1 MRMTVADVARV
12 VGGAVEGSAAVRLLG
27 AEVDTRRLES
37 GDLFVALPG
46 ARRDGHEF
54 VGAALETAAA
64 ALVRRDADLTPPPA
78 ERALV
83 RVDDPLPAYHELARC
98 ERRERAWQVAAVTG
112 SVAKTTTKNFL
123 AALLAPHHRVGA
135 SRGNRNSTLG
145 LPAEILSQDPEI
157 EVFVAEAGM
166 SSPGELATLG
176 EILRPQLLLY
186 TRIAPVHTEFF
197 PDLAGIVRAKAELLA
212 WLDDEGTL
220 IINADDRN
228 QDGFP
233 SKTGARVIRYG
244 GKDSEA
250 RIEDVKDRGLLGC
263 RFRLVLPDG
272 EAEVVMNLP
281 GQHQAENLLAAAAA
295 ASALGVRAEQ
305 VAATAPGL
313 MAPEHRGRVIA
324 IGDDI
329 SLVDDSYN
337 SSPLAVRRLLE
348 LLGRAPG
355 RRVAVLGEMY
365 ELGALAEEAHR
376 GAGREAATACD
387 LLIAVGGADAGLIAE
402 GAREAGQPNESTYL
416 VEDADHAAELL
427 HRLLRPGDVVL
438 VKGSRGVG
446 LDRTVATLTGEGAA

>member
-1 MRMTVADVARV
+1 MTVADVARV
-12 VGGAVEGSAAVRLLG
+12 VGGEVEGNAAVRLLG
-27 AEVDTRRLES
+27 AEVDTRRLEG

-64 ALVRRDADLTPPPA
+64 ALVRRDADLAPPPP

-83 RVDDPLPAYHELARC
+83 RVDDPLPAYHALAGH

-112 SVAKTTTKNFL
+112 SVAKTTTKNHL

-135 SRGNRNSTLG
+135 SQGNRNSTLG

-166 SSPGELATLG
+166 SSPGELAILG

-197 PDLAGIVRAKAELLA
+197 PDIAGIVRAKAELLP

-220 IINADDRN
+220 IINADDPN
-228 QDGFP
+228 QYGYP
-233 SKTGARVIRYG
+233 AETGARVIRYG

-250 RIEDVKDRGLLGC
+250 RIEDVEDRGLLGY

-272 EAEVVMNLP
+272 EAEVEMNLP
-281 GQHQAENLLAAAAA
+281 GQHQIENLLAAAAA
-295 ASALGVRAEQ
+295 ASVFGVRAEQ
-305 VAATAPGL
+305 VAATAPEL

-324 IGDDI
+324 IGDGI

-337 SSPLAVRRLLE
+337 ASPLAVRLLLE
-348 LLGRAPG
+348 LLARAPG

-365 ELGALAEEAHR
+365 ELGDLAQEAHR
-376 GAGREAATACD
+376 HAGEQAAAACD
-387 LLIAVGGADAGLIAE
+387 LLIAVGGADAGLIAA
-402 GAREAGQPNESTYL
+402 GAREAGLRDESVHL
-416 VEDADHAAELL
+416 VEDADRAAELL
-427 HRLLRPGDVVL
+427 RRVLCTGDVVL

-446 LDRTVATLTGEGAA
+446 LDRTVAALAGEGAA

>member
-1 MRMTVADVARV
+1 MTVADVARV
-12 VGGAVEGSAAVRLLG
+12 VGGAVEGNAAVRLLG
-27 AEVDTRRLES
+27 AEVDTRRLEG

-54 VGAALETAAA
+54 VGVALETAAA
-64 ALVRRDADLTPPPA
+64 ALVRRDADLASPPP

-83 RVDDPLPAYHELARC
+83 RVDDPLPAYHELARH

-135 SRGNRNSTLG
+135 SQGNRNNTLG

-157 EVFVAEAGM
+157 EIFVAEAGM

-197 PDLAGIVRAKAELLA
+197 PDLAGIVRAKTELLP
-212 WLDDEGTL
+212 WLDDEGAL
-220 IINADDRN
+220 VINADDPN

-233 SKTGARVIRYG
+233 AETGARVIRYG

-250 RIEDVKDRGLLGC
+250 RIEDVEDRGLFGGS
-263 RFRLVLPDG
+263 FRLVLPDS
-272 EAEVVMNLP
+272 EATVELSLP
-281 GQHQAENLLAAAAA
+281 GRHQAENLLAAAAA
-295 ASALGVRAEQ
+295 ASAFGVRAEQ
-305 VAATAPGL
+305 VAETAPSL
-313 MAPEHRGRVIA
+313 TAPEHRGRLLE
-324 IGDDI
+324 IGDGI

-337 SSPLAVRRLLE
+337 ASPVAVRRLLE
-348 LLGRAPG
+348 LLARAPG
-355 RRVAVLGEMY
+355 RRDAVLGEMY
-365 ELGALAEEAHR
+365 ELGDLAQEAHR
-376 GAGREAATACD
+376 HAGEQAAAACD
-387 LLIAVGGADAGLIAE
+387 LLIAVGGADANRIAD
-402 GAREAGQPNESTYL
+402 GAREAGFPDGLVHL
-416 VEDADHAAELL
+416 VEDADRATELL
-427 HRLLRPGDVVL
+427 RRVLRPGDVVL

-446 LDRTVATLTGEGAA
+446 LDRTVAELTGEGAA

>member
-1 MRMTVADVARV
+1 MTVADVARV
-12 VGGAVEGSAAVRLLG
+12 VGGAVEGNGAVRLLG
-27 AEVDTRRLES
+27 AEVDTRRLEG

-54 VGAALETAAA
+54 VSAALETAAA
-64 ALVRRDADLTPPPA
+64 ALVRRDADLTSPPP

-83 RVDDPLPAYHELARC
+83 RVDDPLSAYHELARH

-135 SRGNRNSTLG
+135 SQGNRNNTLG

-176 EILRPQLLLY
+176 EILGPQLLLY

-197 PDLAGIVRAKAELLA
+197 PDLAGIVRAKAELLP

-220 IINADDRN
+220 VINADDPN
-228 QDGFP
+228 QNGYP
-233 SKTGARVIRYG
+233 AETGAGVIRYG

-250 RIEDVKDRGLLGC
+250 RIEDIEDRGLLGC

-272 EAEVVMNLP
+272 EAEIEMNLP

-295 ASALGVRAEQ
+295 ASAFGVRVEQ
-305 VAATAPGL
+305 VAETAPSL
-313 MAPEHRGRVIA
+313 TAPEHRGRLLEID
-324 IGDDI
+324 GI

-337 SSPLAVRRLLE
+337 ASPLAVRRLLE
-348 LLGRAPG
+348 LLARAPG

-365 ELGALAEEAHR
+365 ELGDLAQEAHR
-376 GAGREAATACD
+376 HAGEQAAAACD
-387 LLIAVGGADAGLIAE
+387 LLIAVGGADAGLIAA
-402 GAREAGQPNESTYL
+402 GAREAGLRDESVHL
-416 VEDADHAAELL
+416 VEDADRAAELL
-427 HRLLRPGDVVL
+427 RRVLCTGDVVL

-446 LDRTVATLTGEGAA
+446 LDRTVAALAAEGAA

>member
-1 MRMTVADVARV
+1 MTVADVARV
-12 VGGAVEGSAAVRLLG
+12 VGGAVEGNGAVRVLG
-27 AEVDTRRLES
+27 AEVDTRRLEG

-54 VGAALETAAA
+54 VSAALETAAA
-64 ALVRRDADLTPPPA
+64 ALVRRDADLDVPPS

-83 RVDDPLPAYHELARC
+83 RVDDPLPAYHELARH

-135 SRGNRNSTLG
+135 SQGNRNNTLG

-197 PDLAGIVRAKAELLA
+197 PDLAGIVRAKAELLP

-220 IINADDRN
+220 VINADDPN
-228 QDGFP
+228 QDGYP
-233 SKTGARVIRYG
+233 AETGASVIRYG

-250 RIEDVKDRGLLGC
+250 RIEDVEDRGLLGC

-272 EAEVVMNLP
+272 EAEVEMNLP

-295 ASALGVRAEQ
+295 ASAFGVRAEQ
-305 VAATAPGL
+305 VAATAPEL
-313 MAPEHRGRVIA
+313 IAPEHRGRVIA
-324 IGDDI
+324 IGDGI

-337 SSPLAVRRLLE
+337 ASPLAVQRLLE
-348 LLGRAPG
+348 LLARAPG

-365 ELGALAEEAHR
+365 ELGDLAQEAHR
-376 GAGREAATACD
+376 HAGEQAAAACD
-387 LLIAVGGADAGLIAE
+387 LLIVVGGADAGLIAA
-402 GAREAGQPNESTYL
+402 GAREAGLRDESVHL
-416 VEDADHAAELL
+416 VEDADRAAELL
-427 HRLLRPGDVVL
+427 RRVLCTGDAVL

-446 LDRTVATLTGEGAA
+446 LDRTVAALAGEGAA